1 MLVLENKVILCTIS
15 FKAKQYIE
23 DLSNYISIIEVIMNK
38 RLDYIDTAKGIGI
51 ILVVIYH
58 HLLGAEFINN
68 WISSFHMPLFFMITG
83 YLYAFRDDYTK
94 PVGEFIVQKLKGLM
108 YPFVTLSF
116 IVILWNAFFYN
127 ILFPSVT
134 PENSTLELFLLSITT
149 YGYHALWFVPC
160 LFYSSVVFFLLH
172 KYRLHHWI
180 WVIIVTFA
188 VIFTAVPESTIFT
201 YYPVRFFV
209 RILIGLMFIYFGSL
223 FFRFL
228 SIIKKRWQYIILIV
242 SGLVSILSFIGY
254 YLYPGLLPFI
264 NIGVCHIEKPFIY
277 LFLALSSSAFIIL
290 LSQYIDNKVLGFF
303 GKNSIVILAFHMD
316 LTIEVAWLIE
326 GRIPWNVNETIQS
339 ATVVVIELVML
350 VIMILLI
357 NRFIPFLY
365 QYRKLPFLKNG
376 E

>member
-339 ATVVVIELVML
+339 AAVVTIELVML
-350 VIMILLI
+350 VILILLI
-357 NRFIPFLY
+357 NKFVPFIY

>member
-1 MLVLENKVILCTIS
+1 MCKSGFL
-15 FKAKQYIE
+15 
-23 DLSNYISIIEVIMNK
+23 SIIEVIMNK

>member
-1 MLVLENKVILCTIS
+1 
-15 FKAKQYIE
+15 
-23 DLSNYISIIEVIMNK
+23 MNK

-94 PVGEFIVQKLKGLM
+94 PVGKFIVQKLKGLM
-108 YPFVTLSF
+108 YPFAILSV
-116 IVILWNAFFYN
+116 IVIIWNAFFYN
-127 ILFPSVT
+127 VLFPSVT
-134 PENSTLELFLLSITT
+134 PENSTLEIFWLTITT

-160 LFYSSVVFFLLH
+160 LFYSSVIFYLLR
-172 KYRLHHWI
+172 KYHLHHWI
-180 WVIIVTFA
+180 LAIIVLFA
-188 VIFTAVPESTIFT
+188 AAFTVVPEADIFT

-209 RILIGLMFIYFGSL
+209 RILIGLMFIYFGYL
-223 FFRFL
+223 FFRLL
-228 SIIKKRWQYIILIV
+228 SKIQKRWQLIILIV
-242 SGLVSILSFIGY
+242 SGLVTVLSFIVY

-264 NIGVCHIEKPFIY
+264 NIGVCHIEKPIIY
-277 LFLALSSSAFIIL
+277 ILLALSSSAFIIL
-290 LSQYIDNKVLGFF
+290 LSQYINNKVVGFF

-316 LTIEVAWLIE
+316 LTIEAAWLIE

-339 ATVVVIELVML
+339 ATVVAIELAML

-357 NRFIPFLY
+357 NRFVPFLY

>member
-1 MLVLENKVILCTIS
+1 
-15 FKAKQYIE
+15 
-23 DLSNYISIIEVIMNK
+23 MNK

-58 HLLGAEFINN
+58 HLLGAEYINN

-83 YLYAFRDDYTK
+83 YLYAFRDNYTK
-94 PVGEFIVQKLKGLM
+94 PVGKFIVQKLKGLM
-108 YPFVTLSF
+108 YPFATLSF
-116 IVILWNAFFYN
+116 VVIIWNAFFYN
-127 ILFPSVT
+127 VIFPSVI
-134 PENSTLELFLLSITT
+134 PENSTLEIFWLTITT

-160 LFYSSVVFFLLH
+160 LFYCSVVFYLLR
-172 KYRLHHWI
+172 KYSLHHWI
-180 WVIIVTFA
+180 WVIIITFA

-209 RILIGLMFIYFGSL
+209 RILIGLMFIYFGYLL
-223 FFRFL
+223 FVFL
-228 SIIKKRWQYIILIV
+228 SKIQKRWQCIILIV
-242 SGLVSILSFIGY
+242 SGLVSVLSFIGY

-264 NIGVCHIEKPFIY
+264 NIGVCHIEKPIIY

-290 LSQYIDNKVLGFF
+290 LSQYIDNKVLEFF

-316 LTIEVAWLIE
+316 LMIEVAWLIE

-339 ATVVVIELVML
+339 ATVVAIELVML
-350 VIMILLI
+350 VILILLI
-357 NRFIPFLY
+357 NRFVPFLY
-365 QYRKLPFLKNG
+365 QYRKMPFLKNG